1 MHERRGHRRVEAP
14 RRRRRWYHVRVETES
29 GAYVGRLRL
38 DGPRGTLRETVDD
51 DRAYLALWDATEE
64 ATGSCEE
71 YVAIHKGGIRYVVLL
86 GEAAAGASH
95 PEA

>member
-1 MHERRGHRRVEAP
+1 MHERRARRRPEAP
-14 RRRRRWYHVRVETES
+14 RRRRRWYRVRVETES

-64 ATGSCEE
+64 ATGSCDD
-71 YVAIHKGGIRYVVLL
+71 YVAIHKGAIRCVVLL
-86 GEAAAGASH
+86 GEAGAAVARA
-95 PEA
+95 EA